1 MLMRIIRN
9 KKLFEMSMSHE
20 VLKPTSAAPAKAA
33 SAVFGMP
40 VRIGPFQTNRLLFA
54 LFLLATSFAPG
65 TLGEITRQAL
75 QDAYIGVAVFVAA
88 TLYLFYGAEKVFG
101 LDIGRIFKHSKY
113 AQVPLASCLGALPGC
128 GGAVVVVAAYS
139 SGNVSMGAVVATLT
153 ATMGDAAFLLLA
165 KRPDA
170 ALVLLPIAFAT
181 GIISGY
187 IVDLFDKSKFQS
199 GGETLEI
206 FRIGAKRTRD
216 YLYGLLFL
224 PGLAFGVMALA
235 QIEFTGITAQVETAI
250 ALTGIAIG
258 VFVWATSPLKA
269 LTNAND
275 TAITRVTEE
284 TSFITAWV
292 ILAYLLFEYLNSFA
306 GLDLEA
312 MFKTVG
318 ILLPLMAILVGFI
331 PGCGP
336 QILVTTFYINGLV
349 PFAALIGNSVSN
361 DGDALFP
368 AIALNPKAALLATI
382 YSAIPAFFLAYG
394 FYFFAPGFL

>member
-1 MLMRIIRN
+1 MSPEALSQSRALPVSGRSVIRG
-9 KKLFEMSMSHE
+9 L
-20 VLKPTSAAPAKAA
+20 P
-33 SAVFGMP
+33 G
-40 VRIGPFQTNRLLFA
+40 RIGPFQTNRLLFA
-54 LFLLATSFAPG
+54 LFLLATAAAPG

-75 QDAYIGVAVFVAA
+75 QDAYIGVSVFVAA

-101 LDIGRIFKHSKY
+101 VDIGRIFKHAKY

-153 ATMGDAAFLLLA
+153 ATMGDAAFLLIA

-170 ALVLLPIAFAT
+170 ALVLLPVAFAT

-187 IVDLFDKSKFQS
+187 IVDLLDKREFQS
-199 GGETLEI
+199 GGETFEV
-206 FRIGAKRTRD
+206 FRIGARRTRD
-216 YLYGLLFL
+216 YLYGLVFL

-235 QIEFTGITAQVETAI
+235 QAEFTGITAKIETTI

-258 VFVWATSPLKA
+258 IFVWAASPLKA
-269 LTNAND
+269 LTNTTDNAM
-275 TAITRVTEE
+275 TRVTEE
-284 TSFITAWV
+284 TSFITTWV
-292 ILAYLLFEYLNSFA
+292 ILAFLLFEYLNGFA

-336 QILVTTFYINGLV
+336 QILVTTFYINGLI
-349 PFAALIGNSVSN
+349 PFSALIGNSIAN

-382 YSAIPAFFLAYG
+382 YSAIPAFFVAYG